1 MQYERAKS
9 NGENPALV
17 FNRKVQAIFTRLKI
31 ERTSII
37 PSYWITKN
45 ELKMCNYFNYILS
58 ICLVTCVWKIFFFFL
73 KKKEILSIDRTLRSF
88 K

>member
-9 NGENPALV
+9 NEENPALV

-58 ICLVTCVWKIFFFFL
+58 IYFVTYV
-73 KKKEILSIDRTLRSF
+73 
-88 K
+88 